1 MKVNKVLKKRT
12 NLTVI
17 SSFFILFAV
26 IMSLIFIANSDIVKN
41 DVRVDNDDLQLIYKN
56 NNSDVQNRIIPLNL
70 EDGKKQIPEDT
81 VEIVNKSKFSTVF
94 SVCVQQVDVSSKSL
108 TTDKLYYSIKE
119 ESGILGNTNG
129 CIYTGKIKANEKIT
143 LGIKVWPGSDLIN
156 PDDLGKELN
165 LKFYVKQK

>member
-41 DVRVDNDDLQLIYKN
+41 DVQVDNNDLQLIYKN
-56 NNSDVQNRIIPLNL
+56 NNSDVQNRIVPLNL

-81 VEIVNKSKFSTVF
+81 VEIVNKSEFSTVF

-108 TTDKLYYSIKE
+108 TTDKLYYSIVK
-119 ESGILGNTNG
+119 L
-129 CIYTGKIKANEKIT
+129 
-143 LGIKVWPGSDLIN
+143 
-156 PDDLGKELN
+156 
-165 LKFYVKQK
+165 YVK

>member
-1 MKVNKVLKKRT
+1 M
-12 NLTVI
+12 
-17 SSFFILFAV
+17 
-26 IMSLIFIANSDIVKN
+26 D
-41 DVRVDNDDLQLIYKN
+41 
-56 NNSDVQNRIIPLNL
+56 
-70 EDGKKQIPEDT
+70 
-81 VEIVNKSKFSTVF
+81 
-94 SVCVQQVDVSSKSL
+94 
-108 TTDKLYYSIKE
+108 IKE